1 MAYGK
6 VQTKR
11 KKSFETIKNQK
22 YKNPNE
28 IKFVKPKK
36 MKLDLRHKKLL
47 ICSKQ
52 KLFVNA
58 KASGYNFVPDIDVN
72 ILDDKGKSPLWYCTK
87 NEDRPFI

>member
-36 MKLDLRHKKLL
+36 
-47 ICSKQ
+47 
-52 KLFVNA
+52 
-58 KASGYNFVPDIDVN
+58 
-72 ILDDKGKSPLWYCTK
+72 
-87 NEDRPFI
+87 

>member
-11 KKSFETIKNQK
+11 KKSFETIKYQK

-36 MKLDLRHKKLL
+36 MKLDLKHKKLL
-47 ICSKQ
+47 ICSK
-52 KLFVNA
+52 
-58 KASGYNFVPDIDVN
+58 
-72 ILDDKGKSPLWYCTK
+72 
-87 NEDRPFI
+87 